1 MTRLDLHSR
10 YVLDWQLS
18 NTLEADWRVETLPQS
33 LHQWGKP
40 QIFNTDPGGVPQGS
54 QFTSDDFVAVL
65 QAHQIAISWDGKGR
79 ALDNIFTVRRC
90 GRTLLAGPPVRNVEI
105 RAVRRCGIFTCEI
118 IKPVVSY
125 GPV

>member
-33 LHQWGKP
+33 LQQWGKP

-65 QAHQIAISWDGKGR
+65 QAHQIAISWDGKDR
-79 ALDNIFTVRRC
+79 APDNIF
-90 GRTLLAGPPVRNVEI
+90 
-105 RAVRRCGIFTCEI
+105 AVRRCGIFTCEI